1 MKFNFSPIQK
11 TPSSRLTIPSYR
23 SEVPF
28 VCKYG
33 QIFQFDGQI
42 WYNKMIS
49 GSNPPDFDAFTFVID
64 YVEENAFFKIIFII
78 TLNILLPAVLTAERL

>member
-1 MKFNFSPIQK
+1 MKLKFSPIQK

-64 YVEENAFFKIIFII
+64 YVEENAFFLCNFYYYSEYFAPRS
-78 TLNILLPAVLTAERL
+78 TYC